1 MPEKK
6 KEQVLSVRDLD
17 ITFKTTA
24 GPVHAI
30 RGVNIDL
37 YKGETVALVGESGSG
52 KSVTMKAAMG
62 ILAQNAIVNSGSIQF
77 SYHHADGSPE
87 TVALVGESG
96 SGKSVTM
103 KAAMGIL
110 AQNAKVNSGSIR
122 FSYHHADSSPE
133 TVDLLQKDKKWIRRH
148 INGKRIAMV
157 FQDPM
162 TSLDPTMTIGKQI
175 MEGMLWHFKM
185 PKAEAYQ
192 KALKLLEEVGIT
204 DAEKRM
210 KSYPHQLSGG
220 MRQRVV
226 IAIALS
232 CDPDL
237 LICDEPTTALD
248 VTIQAKI
255 LELIRSIQKERGIS
269 VIYITHDLGVVAKVA
284 DYVDVMYAGKIVE
297 TGTIDEIFYDPRH
310 PYTWGLLSAMPDLD
324 TADER
329 LYTIPGS
336 PPNLLHEKAGDAF
349 APRNKYALEIDDEID
364 PPMFKISDTHFA
376 ATWLLDPRAP
386 KVEMPPELKD
396 RVARMR
402 AEAKKIEEAE

>member
-1 MPEKK
+1 MSNLTEKDK
-6 KEQVLSVRDLD
+6 ILDIDNLD
-17 ITFKTTA
+17 ITFSTTA

-37 YKGETVALVGESGSG
+37 FKGETVAIVGESGSG

-62 ILAQNAIVNSGSIQF
+62 ILAENAEVTNGTINF
-77 SYHHADGSPE
+77 TYTHEDGKNE
-87 TVALVGESG
+87 TIN
-96 SGKSVTM
+96 
-103 KAAMGIL
+103 IL
-110 AQNAKVNSGSIR
+110 
-122 FSYHHADSSPE
+122 E
-133 TVDLLQKDKKWIRRH
+133 KDKKWIRQH

-175 MEGMLWHFKM
+175 MEGMLWHFKT
-185 PKAEAYQ
+185 PKKEAWDRAVQ
-192 KALKLLEEVGIT
+192 LLKEVGIE

-210 KSYPHQLSGG
+210 KNYPHQLSGG

-232 CDPDL
+232 CNPDL

-255 LELIRSIQKERGIS
+255 IELIRRIQKERGIS

-284 DYVDVMYAGKIVE
+284 DYVNVMYAGKIVE
-297 TGTIDEIFYDPRH
+297 KGKINEIFYDPRH
-310 PYTWGLLSAMPDLD
+310 PYTWGLLSAMPDLETD
-324 TADER
+324 DDR

-336 PPNLLHEKAGDAF
+336 PPNLLHEKPGDAF
-349 APRNKYALEIDDEID
+349 AARNKYALVVDDKVD
-364 PPMFKISDTHFA
+364 PPMFEITETHSA

-386 KVEMPPELKD
+386 KVEMPEELKH
-396 RVARMR
+396 RITRM
-402 AEAKKIEEAE
+402 KKEAEEYGSEL

>member
-1 MPEKK
+1 MAETR
-6 KEQVLSVRDLD
+6 EQILKIRDLD
-17 ITFKTTA
+17 ISFKTTA
-24 GPVHAI
+24 GEVHAI

-37 YKGETVALVGESGSG
+37 HKGETVAIVGESGSG

-62 ILAQNAIVNSGSIQF
+62 ILASNATVTHGSIEF
-77 SYHHADGSPE
+77 SYHHEDGS
-87 TVALVGESG
+87 A
-96 SGKSVTM
+96 
-103 KAAMGIL
+103 
-110 AQNAKVNSGSIR
+110 
-122 FSYHHADSSPE
+122 E
-133 TVDLLQKDKKWIRRH
+133 TVDILTKDKKWIRRH

-175 MEGMLWHFKM
+175 MEGMIWHFKT
-185 PKAEAYQ
+185 PKKDAWERAV
-192 KALKLLEEVGIT
+192 KLLNEVGIE

-210 KSYPHQLSGG
+210 KNYPHQLSGG

-226 IAIALS
+226 IAIALA
-232 CDPDL
+232 CNPDL

-255 LELIRSIQKERGIS
+255 IELIRRVQKERGIS

-284 DYVDVMYAGKIVE
+284 DYVNVMYAGKIVE
-297 TGTIDEIFYDPRH
+297 KGMINEIFYDPRH

-324 TADER
+324 TDDER

-336 PPNLLHEKAGDAF
+336 PPNLLNEKPGDAF
-349 APRNKYALEIDDEID
+349 APRNRYALEVDDKAD
-364 PPMFKISDTHFA
+364 PPMFRITDTHYA

-386 KVEMPPELKD
+386 KAELPKELA
-396 RVARMR
+396 ARIERMKK
-402 AEAKKIEEAE
+402 EAKIHGGE